1 MDCFPL
7 LLLPLNLPALHLYMY
22 VCKFGNL
29 PCWLIA
35 GVSYLSRW
43 QEDEALRR
51 LNLRYEDELSE
62 QARDVPLF
70 SITDILFSE
79 RMKNRLREWRDG
91 LLKDTSGGS
100 QLEGSFLNDSN
111 QQFQNIF
118 YKMRPA
124 LSLNGFTSHQLRLI
138 QSVMLLYLLL
148 LSVADV

>member
-1 MDCFPL
+1 M
-7 LLLPLNLPALHLYMY
+7 
-22 VCKFGNL
+22 
-29 PCWLIA
+29 
-35 GVSYLSRW
+35 SYLSRG
-43 QEDEALRR
+43 QEDEALRL
-51 LNLRYEDELSE
+51 LNLRYENELSE
-62 QARDVPLF
+62 QARDVPLV

-124 LSLNGFTSHQLRLI
+124 LSLNGFTSRQLRLI
-138 QSVMLLYLLL
+138 QSVSLLYLLL
-148 LSVADV
+148 ISVADVCHA